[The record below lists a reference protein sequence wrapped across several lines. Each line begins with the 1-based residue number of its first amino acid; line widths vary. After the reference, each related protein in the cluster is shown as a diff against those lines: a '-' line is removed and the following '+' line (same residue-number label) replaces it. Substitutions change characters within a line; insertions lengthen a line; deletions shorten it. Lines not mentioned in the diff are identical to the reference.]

1 MFNVYF
7 ATFKA
12 YSILMF
18 MKFSLYLKCIKM
30 CFIFHAC
37 FGCSKIES
45 VTFISKYMAAI
56 SNRIILTLEI
66 YVSFPIYLQ
75 SIDQKKIA
83 NITRKKREYINY
95 D

>member
-1 MFNVYF
+1 MVY
-7 ATFKA
+7 AKCA
-12 YSILMF
+12 
-18 MKFSLYLKCIKM
+18 LKCALFFM
-30 CFIFHAC
+30 HAL
-37 FGCSKIES
+37 GCSKIES

-56 SNRIILTLEI
+56 SNRILLTLEI

-75 SIDQKKIA
+75 CIDQKKIA